1 MNEMTTYPDRKPSG
15 CAAAGRGA
23 RRGSPGF
30 TLIELLVVIAIIG
43 ILAAMLLP
51 ALSRAREAA
60 RRSSCENNM
69 KQLGLVLAMYSNES
83 PGKRYPRLTN
93 RYQNFPITA
102 TKKPWMFLFAEHAIY
117 PEYLTDPNVLVCPS
131 SPRAQGLLGPGGNWA
146 DAEGHFN
153 PDRLTD
159 ACYIYISFLVRKST
173 DIHAAVMA
181 QIMPNAQSGAPLN
194 GDFMLGTVD
203 MDKDVPKG
211 DTNAPDGVARLR
223 QGIERFLITDINNPA
238 MSAEAAST
246 IPVLWDQASGMTVVN
261 FNHVPG
267 GSNVL
272 FLDGHVTFTR
282 FPGKFP
288 VDKATVML
296 PVFSD

>member
-1 MNEMTTYPDRKPSG
+1 MNGKTVNLDRQPSG
-15 CAAAGRGA
+15 RAAGGGGA
-23 RRGSPGF
+23 YRGSPGF

-43 ILAAMLLP
+43 ILAAILLP

-83 PGKRYPRLTN
+83 PGGRYPRLTN

-102 TKKPWMFLFAEHAIY
+102 TKKPWMFLFAEHTVY
-117 PEYLTDPNVLVCPS
+117 PEYLTDPSVLVCPS
-131 SPRAQGLLGPGGNWA
+131 SPNAQGLLGPGGSWA
-146 DAEGHFN
+146 DDEGRFN

-159 ACYIYISFLVRKST
+159 ACYIYTGFLVRQST

-181 QIMPNAQSGAPLN
+181 HIMPNAQSGAPLN
-194 GDFMLGTVD
+194 VDFMLGTVD

-211 DTNAPDGVARLR
+211 NLNAPDGVARLR
-223 QGIERFLITDINNPA
+223 QGIERFLVTDINNPA
-238 MSAEAAST
+238 ATAEAAST
-246 IPVLWDQASGMTVVN
+246 IPVEWDQASGMTVAN
-261 FNHVPG
+261 FNHLPG

-272 FLDGHVTFTR
+272 FLDGHAAFTR
-282 FPGKFP
+282 FPGDFP